1 MNSRGYST
9 SWGAPFNFINTY
21 NMKQEELQ
29 ASEVEIIY
37 RSKIPASKR
46 IQIRHSV
53 DAFKVFWEHWDKE
66 TIEHHEEFK
75 IMLLNNKNMVLGIAD
90 ISKGGITS
98 TIIDPRIVFQYAL
111 KAHATAIILG
121 HCHPSS
127 NPTPSEADVA
137 ITKKLAEAGIM
148 LDIQILDHIILCG
161 DNSYY
166 SLMDECRM

>member
-1 MNSRGYST
+1 MN
-9 SWGAPFNFINTY
+9 
-21 NMKQEELQ
+21 KQEELI

-37 RSKIPASKR
+37 KSKIPASER
-46 IQIRHSV
+46 VQIRHSA
-53 DAFKVFWEHWDKE
+53 DAFKVFYDHWNKD

-75 IMLLNNKNMVLGIAD
+75 IMLLNNKNMVLGIAE

-121 HCHPSS
+121 HCHPSC
-127 NPTPSEADVA
+127 NPTPSESDVA
-137 ITKKLAEAGIM
+137 ITKKLAEAGKVM
-148 LDIQILDHIILCG
+148 DIQVLDHIILCG
-161 DNSYY
+161 DGTYY